1 LPIPESESIGVPKG
15 MPKIFNAASI
25 QLWIGEEDKSRRI
38 ARVESLLD
46 QARGAHLVI
55 LPEIWNIGYFSFD
68 LYSKESETVN
78 GETARRMSQK
88 AKEHGF
94 YLHAGSFVE
103 EDHGKLF
110 NTSLLFSPDG
120 KLIARYRKIHLFGFG
135 SEESQILSRGS
146 EVVVVETDLGKIGM
160 CICYDL
166 RFPELF
172 RIMLNKGAE
181 LFLVASGWPY
191 PRLEH
196 WLMFNR
202 IRAIENSA
210 YLISSNC
217 AGKSHGFQFCGHSM
231 VVSPW
236 GTIVAS
242 AGDEEC
248 ILQTDIDLS
257 KVSKVRQ
264 EFPTLKDRIL

>member
-1 LPIPESESIGVPKG
+1 MPIPESESIGVPNG

-172 RIMLNKGAE
+172 RIMLNKGA
-181 LFLVASGWPY
+181 
-191 PRLEH
+191 
-196 WLMFNR
+196 
-202 IRAIENSA
+202 
-210 YLISSNC
+210 
-217 AGKSHGFQFCGHSM
+217 
-231 VVSPW
+231 
-236 GTIVAS
+236 
-242 AGDEEC
+242 
-248 ILQTDIDLS
+248 
-257 KVSKVRQ
+257 
-264 EFPTLKDRIL
+264 

>member
-1 LPIPESESIGVPKG
+1 MVRV
-15 MPKIFNAASI
+15 ASI
-25 QLWIGEEDKSRRI
+25 QLWIEEEDKAQRMER
-38 ARVESLLD
+38 AESLLD
-46 QARGAHLVI
+46 RVKDADLVI

-88 AKEHGF
+88 AKKHGF

-103 EDHGKLF
+103 NEDGKLF
-110 NTSLLFSPDG
+110 NTSLLFDPDG
-120 KLIARYRKIHLFGFG
+120 KLIARYRKIHLFGYG

-146 EVVVVETDLGKIGM
+146 EVVVVQTSLGKIGM
-160 CICYDL
+160 CTCYDL

-172 RIMLNKGAE
+172 RIMLNQGAE
-181 LFLVASGWPY
+181 LFLVTSGWPY

-202 IRAIENSA
+202 IRAVENSA

-217 AGKSHGFQFCGHSM
+217 AGRNRGIQFCGHSM
-231 VVSPW
+231 IVDPW
-236 GTIVAS
+236 GAILAS

-248 ILQTDIDLS
+248 ILQAEIDIE
-257 KVSKVRQ
+257 KVSVVRR
-264 EFPTLKDRIL
+264 EFPAVKDRVL

>member
-1 LPIPESESIGVPKG
+1 MFKV
-15 MPKIFNAASI
+15 ASI

-38 ARVESLLD
+38 ERVESLLD
-46 QARGAHLVI
+46 QAKGANLVI

-94 YLHAGSFVE
+94 YLHTGSFVE
-103 EDHGKLF
+103 EEAGKLF

-120 KLIARYRKIHLFGFG
+120 KLIARYRKIHLFGYG
-135 SEESQILSRGS
+135 SQESQLLTRGS
-146 EVVVVETDLGKIGM
+146 EVVVVETPLGKLGM
-160 CICYDL
+160 CTCYDL

-181 LFLVASGWPY
+181 IFLVTSGWPY

-202 IRAIENSA
+202 IRAIESSA
-210 YLISSNC
+210 FLISSNC
-217 AGKSHGFQFCGHSM
+217 AGKNRGIQFCGHSM
-231 VVSPW
+231 IVDPW

-242 AGDEEC
+242 GGDEEC
-248 ILQTDIDLS
+248 ILQAEIDLG
-257 KVSKVRQ
+257 KVSSVRG
-264 EFPTLKDRIL
+264 EFPAVKDRIL

>member
-1 LPIPESESIGVPKG
+1 MFKV
-15 MPKIFNAASI
+15 ASI
-25 QLWIGEEDKSRRI
+25 QLWIGDEDKPQRI
-38 ARVESLLD
+38 GRVESLLN
-46 QARGAHLVI
+46 QAKGADLVI

-68 LYSKESETVN
+68 RYSKESETVE

-88 AKEHGF
+88 AEELGF

-103 EDHGKLF
+103 KEDGKLF
-110 NTSLLFSPDG
+110 NTSLLFDPDG
-120 KLIARYRKIHLFGFG
+120 KLIARYRKIHLFGYG
-135 SEESQILSRGS
+135 SQESHLLSRGN
-146 EVVVVETDLGKIGM
+146 EVTVMETPLGKIGM
-160 CICYDL
+160 CTCYDL

-172 RIMLNKGAE
+172 RVMLNQGVE

-210 YLISSNC
+210 FLVSSNC
-217 AGKSHGFQFCGHSM
+217 AGKDHGFQFCGHSM
-231 VVSPW
+231 VVDPW

-248 ILQTDIDLS
+248 ILRAEIDL
-257 KVSKVRQ
+257 KMVSSVRS
-264 EFPTLKDRIL
+264 EFPAVKDRML

>member
-1 LPIPESESIGVPKG
+1 MVQV
-15 MPKIFNAASI
+15 ASI
-25 QLWIGEEDKSRRI
+25 QLGIGDENKAQRI
-38 ARVESLLD
+38 RHVESLLD
-46 QARGAHLVI
+46 QARGGQLVI

-68 LYSKESETVN
+68 LYPQEAETIN

-88 AKEHGF
+88 AKEYGF

-103 EDHGKLF
+103 EEDGKLY
-110 NTSLLFSPDG
+110 NTSLLFHPNG
-120 KLIARYRKIHLFGFG
+120 KLIARYRKIHLFGYG
-135 SEESQILSRGS
+135 SQESQILSRGS
-146 EVVVVETDLGKIGM
+146 EVVVVETDLGHIGL
-160 CICYDL
+160 CTCYDL

-172 RIMLNKGAE
+172 RRMLDKGAE

-217 AGKSHGFQFCGHSM
+217 TGKNRGVQFCGHSM
-231 VVSPW
+231 IVNPW

-248 ILQTDIDLS
+248 ILRGDIDLDQ
-257 KVSKVRQ
+257 VSKVRR
-264 EFPTLKDRIL
+264 EFPAVRDRVL